1 LEGAVTRLPEE
12 KKRTETLQLLLGRAQ
27 LKAGMKEKGRDT
39 LLALMTTTDNAGM
52 MNNSAYELADAGM
65 ELAQAESTTKT
76 ALAKMTEESKAWTLD
91 EDPQIL
97 LGKSRYLFATWDTMG
112 WILYREG
119 KIDEAEDYLKAA
131 WLSVQSDTMAEHLG
145 EIAASKGKKDDAL
158 TAYLLGIAASRPG
171 AEQKKLQERVDALR
185 RAGAKSSVGDAHA
198 KLQEIRIIPL
208 GPAKG
213 MNGVAEYRLL
223 LSGGKV
229 VKAEKTGAKELEGGE
244 DRLKEAKLGKLWPTG
259 SEANLVRNGMLNCHS
274 GVCELVLEQ

>member
-1 LEGAVTRLPEE
+1 
-12 KKRTETLQLLLGRAQ
+12 
-27 LKAGMKEKGRDT
+27 MKEKGRDT

-52 MNNSAYELADAGM
+52 MNNSAYQLADAGM